1 MQGPPDRPGEA
12 REERLSPEERRRV
25 RRAALFR
32 PMNLLM
38 VLIGMVFFAITLKWW
53 VIPLTLATYAALI
66 FVAPRDQVVRNR
78 ILERH
83 EGRSEARP
91 LSSEDQ
97 DILQRARRL
106 PPGETRRKV
115 EDALEARRRTI
126 FAIEESSDVT
136 QAVLG
141 DMVPKLDGAVERL
154 VTIAEKRESA
164 ARAVQNP
171 KT

>member
-1 MQGPPDRPGEA
+1 
-12 REERLSPEERRRV
+12 
-25 RRAALFR
+25 
-32 PMNLLM
+32 MNLLT

-83 EGRSEARP
+83 EGRSEAHP
-91 LSSEDQ
+91 LFSEDQ

-115 EDALEARRRTI
+115 EDALEARRQTI
-126 FAIEESSDVT
+126 FAIEESGDVT
-136 QAVLG
+136 QAVLFLADDERSG
-141 DMVPKLDGAVERL
+141 WITGVVLPVDGG
-154 VTIAEKRESA
+154 VTAGR
-164 ARAVQNP
+164 N
-171 KT
+171 